1 MSTALGAKINF
12 SISEKD
18 AACWFSI
25 VKLCALGWAQHG
37 SLQEAAMAAS
47 PAQGIFPREDLAS
60 PSVLRAQV

>member
-25 VKLCALGWAQHG
+25 VKLCALG
-37 SLQEAAMAAS
+37 
-47 PAQGIFPREDLAS
+47 
-60 PSVLRAQV
+60 